1 MFINEVQPKP
11 ISPGHDY
18 GRSSPLSIAMPAPG
32 YTVAMPHPHAKPSS
46 RPADRLGWASNLW
59 SPRNKVLLELY
70 LDPYYNSSPV
80 IT

>member
-1 MFINEVQPKP
+1 MTM
-11 ISPGHDY
+11 GT
-18 GRSSPLSIAMPAPG
+18 PLHYQIAMSASE
-32 YTVAMPHPHAKPSS
+32 YTAAMPLPYAKPSS
-46 RPADRLGWASNLW
+46 RPAVTLGWALNLW

>member
-1 MFINEVQPKP
+1 MFVNEVQPKP

-46 RPADRLGWASNLW
+46 RPVVTSGLASYLW
-59 SPRNKVLLELY
+59 PPRNRV
-70 LDPYYNSSPV
+70 
-80 IT
+80 